1 MPHSAWEMT
10 PTTHHNIYHY
20 PATQPSRPLRQNHSE
35 HWTFAPSHG
44 TQAQDQSPNGLH
56 QRSQWGMYY
65 PSSQWRTHL
74 GRSTWEPSREP
85 RRRMWANVNFQ
96 EAALAI
102 KRVIMFV
109 KTLPNADDRANA
121 RCQIRKQQMQQA
133 ESCGSSST
141 SQAHQA
147 LSHPGANVYRP
158 PMLCQQPPHLDV
170 AVMHPNS
177 AATNQNTTGAD
188 PAEFS
193 ALLPETVGSHTMPAP
208 SPDILATETSLPSC
222 CKMTMHPNTE
232 NTPNILEKI
241 QEKFGKIG
249 KKSDLHSFDTY
260 SSPIP
265 PRNTPALETNPPNP
279 HEKTTLPNAENT
291 SKIAKKNSKKFR

>member
-170 AVMHPNS
+170 AVTHPNS

-193 ALLPETVGSHTMPAP
+193 ALLPETVAPIQCPPPPLTFWPLKRASRAAARWQCTQIRKILQLFWKKYKKNSEKSGKNPIYTRSTPIHLPYPPA
-208 SPDILATETSLPSC
+208 
-222 CKMTMHPNTE
+222 
-232 NTPNILEKI
+232 
-241 QEKFGKIG
+241 
-249 KKSDLHSFDTY
+249 
-260 SSPIP
+260 
-265 PRNTPALETNPPNP
+265 
-279 HEKTTLPNAENT
+279 TLPP
-291 SKIAKKNSKKFR
+291 SKRTPQTPVRRRHFQMRKIPRKSRKKNSKKFR

>member
-1 MPHSAWEMT
+1 M
-10 PTTHHNIYHY
+10 
-20 PATQPSRPLRQNHSE
+20 
-35 HWTFAPSHG
+35 
-44 TQAQDQSPNGLH
+44 
-56 QRSQWGMYY
+56 
-65 PSSQWRTHL
+65 
-74 GRSTWEPSREP
+74 
-85 RRRMWANVNFQ
+85 
-96 EAALAI
+96 
-102 KRVIMFV
+102 

-170 AVMHPNS
+170 AVTHPNS

-193 ALLPETVGSHTMPAP
+193 ALLPETVGSHTIPAP

-232 NTPNILEKI
+232 NTPNIPEKI
-241 QEKFGKIG
+241 KEKFGKIG

-265 PRNTPALETNPPNP
+265 HRNTPALETNPPNP
-279 HEKTTLPNAENT
+279 REKMTLPNAENT
-291 SKIAKKNSKKFR
+291 SKIAKKIRKNSDKSQIKSSECMIDTLTLALGWKQEIELLEEISREDWEEWKSGWGEWTPGR